1 MLVYVLEREGER
13 KKVSGSEPPLLYSTE
28 LKCNTCFLSGVSPV
42 SLPYTPDFLLKK
54 RLNLWEKGEAQGTTP
69 AFHLD
74 S

>member
-1 MLVYVLEREGER
+1 MSLKEKGRERR
-13 KKVSGSEPPLLYSTE
+13 SQVQNLPSLYSTE

-54 RLNLWEKGEAQGTTP
+54 RFNLWAKGEAQGTMR